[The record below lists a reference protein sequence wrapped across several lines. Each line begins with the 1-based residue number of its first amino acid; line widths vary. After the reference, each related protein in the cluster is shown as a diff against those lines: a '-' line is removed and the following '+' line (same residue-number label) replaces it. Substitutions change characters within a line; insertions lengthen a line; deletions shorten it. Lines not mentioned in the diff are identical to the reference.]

1 MSRKISKLNKQWNAL
16 LCRLMGH
23 DLVKGYKFK
32 SVRGVLRCVVVV
44 FFTKTPLLILSLSLR
59 LLI

>member
-32 SVRGVLRCVVVV
+32 SVRGVVVV